1 MGTIP
6 SSPQC
11 GLPDHIAKD
20 LLRRYADVLRVGRL
34 TVNGREVTWGTNA
47 STAGQ
52 LQSFCASLHASLE
65 QLPEAKGLDDAV
77 LCKMPY
83 WLCKALSINYALSE
97 VLHLLSRKVGA
108 LCCIEDGRSE
118 PVDYG
123 VDLARIQ
130 LEKGCRHILG
140 ASLDWRGRDNIVC
153 RDPSTAARSVKGTL
167 SRLSTQFP
175 LPPSQDFAPK
185 YTLQLQ
191 LRRSF
196 TSRLLSTIT
205 CAKPCTE
212 TCVCGAL
219 PCHDGLVAEQD
230 ELCLKAD
237 SPLRDPGNDDD
248 DSALSGHNWRLGV
261 CPAGPFNCEQQPR
274 SIGA

>member
-1 MGTIP
+1 MGAIP
-6 SSPQC
+6 LSAPLCSN
-11 GLPDHIAKD
+11 GLPDHVAKD

-34 TVNGREVTWGTNA
+34 TVNSHEVTWSTNA

-52 LQSFCASLHASLE
+52 LRSFCTSLYALLE
-65 QLPEAKGLDDAV
+65 QLPEAKGLDDVV
-77 LCKMPY
+77 LRKMPY

-123 VDLARIQ
+123 VELAKIPQ
-130 LEKGCRHILG
+130 DKGCRYILG

-175 LPPSQDFAPK
+175 LPPSRDFAPK
-185 YTLQLQ
+185 YRLQLQ

-196 TSRLLSTIT
+196 TSRLLSTVT
-205 CAKPCTE
+205 CAEPCTE
-212 TCVCGAL
+212 TCGCGAL
-219 PCHDGLVAEQD
+219 PCHNGFVAEQD
-230 ELCLKAD
+230 ELYLEAD
-237 SPLRDPGNDDD
+237 SPLRDPGNEE
-248 DSALSGHNWRLGV
+248 DSALSGHNWRLSG
-261 CPAGPFNCEQQPR
+261 CPVGLLNCEQQT
-274 SIGA
+274 